1 MFANLTEDLRRYGN
15 PRQQIKALL
24 VAPRVWAIIAYRF
37 GRWVHTTRMPAIV
50 RLPLKMLARLI
61 FVFIDIATN
70 IELPA
75 QTVIGCGIFIPH
87 TGHIIIA
94 SNATIG
100 RYCTFTQGISI
111 GHGAGGRETSFA
123 GPVIGDRV
131 FIGPGAAVLGPIRI
145 GNDVL
150 IGANA
155 VVIRSVPD
163 RAVVVGN
170 PARVISFNGSFDLV
184 SYEGMERDP
193 ERLAALAAA
202 RSEPRGVLA
211 GDSSN
216 SSG

>member
-1 MFANLTEDLRRYGN
+1 
-15 PRQQIKALL
+15 
-24 VAPRVWAIIAYRF
+24 
-37 GRWVHTTRMPAIV
+37 
-50 RLPLKMLARLI
+50 
-61 FVFIDIATN
+61 
-70 IELPA
+70 
-75 QTVIGCGIFIPH
+75 
-87 TGHIIIA
+87 
-94 SNATIG
+94 
-100 RYCTFTQGISI
+100 
-111 GHGAGGRETSFA
+111 
-123 GPVIGDRV
+123 VIGDRV